1 MSFDEIMREI
11 TSGMSG
17 DNEKDI
23 KFLEEQCEKYKN
35 HKYSIEIIRAC
46 SRMMFELISEDE
58 KSEFER
64 LVKNDFKS
72 IDAVIKEIRF
82 NIFENNFEKAFE
94 LSTALVKKTES
105 NMRFE
110 NDTVSEYFTFDNAF
124 EEILYKY
131 HNKPQKTIRHA
142 SVQYGEIFYIHGNL
156 LFELKRIAEARE
168 YLAKALRWNPASCT
182 IAFEYIETFKLE
194 RKMADFYKLT
204 VQQLK
209 YAYLPKDVARCFR
222 NLGYYYIEI
231 NEYSI
236 AAACYYISLFYD
248 GENTL
253 AHSEMSY
260 IEHIAP
266 NGYKKPNVELIK
278 QYNKQYDLPVGADE
292 DVVGLS
298 YAYGQGAI
306 KEGYIDIAI
315 FFLDIYCNLTHDER
329 TIEQLEKLKETQ

>member
-1 MSFDEIMREI
+1 MSFDEIMKEI
-11 TSGMSG
+11 TSGLTG

-23 KFLEEQCEKYKN
+23 KYLDEQCEKYKN

-46 SRMMFELISEDE
+46 GRMIFDLISEDK
-58 KSEFER
+58 KSEFIR
-64 LVKNDFKS
+64 LIDNDFKS
-72 IDAVIKEIRF
+72 IDAVIKEIHF
-82 NIFENNFEKAFE
+82 NIFEKNYEKALK
-94 LSTALVKKTES
+94 LSTALVEKAES
-105 NMRFE
+105 NMSFE
-110 NDTVSEYFTFDNAF
+110 NDTFSEYFTFDNAF

-131 HNKPQKTIRHA
+131 HNESQKTIRHA
-142 SVQYGEIFYIHGNL
+142 SVQYGEIFFIHGNL
-156 LFELKRIAEARE
+156 LFEHKRISEARE

-182 IAFEYIETFKLE
+182 FAFEYIETFKVE

-231 NEYSI
+231 NEYSV
-236 AAACYYISLFYD
+236 AAACYYISLCYD

-253 AHSEMSY
+253 AHSEMIY
-260 IEHIAP
+260 IERIAP
-266 NGYKKPNVELIK
+266 NGYKKPTVELIE
-278 QYNKQYDLPVGADE
+278 QYNKQYDLPIGADE

-306 KEGYIDIAI
+306 KEGYLDMGIY
-315 FFLDIYCNLTHDER
+315 FLDIYCNLTHDKK
-329 TIEQLEKLKETQ
+329 IIKQLEELKEKQ